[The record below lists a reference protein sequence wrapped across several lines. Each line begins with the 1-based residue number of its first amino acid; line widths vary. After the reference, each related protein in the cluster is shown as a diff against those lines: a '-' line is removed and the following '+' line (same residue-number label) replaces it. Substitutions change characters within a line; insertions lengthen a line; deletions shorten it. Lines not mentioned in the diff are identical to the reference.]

1 MSGIVKSPLQT
12 AVVEG
17 IYNDILTRNAQYYY
31 FLGKTSLWSTADGAT
46 TGIDGVVVPS
56 LNALGQPI
64 LDINGSPTTHIE
76 APQPADTFRY
86 ELATRNNII
95 IYKLLKSS
103 DVSYVIP
110 RHNWVANTVWDMY
123 DDSYSITTPAHSGAT
138 TIEAAKYYVLTSLN
152 NVYKCISNNYDAIS
166 TIEPSGTGVDEFT
179 TADGYIWQFMY
190 NIPVAL
196 QNKFYTAEYI
206 PVMTALRNRFYEN
219 GAIGNVAVIQPGSG
233 YTGTYTSLAVAGD
246 GYLENNPYA
255 VGENCVV
262 IDGGVGYKSSKSVST
277 ASWVGGVATFSSA
290 THGFVNGENITIR
303 GVTPSAYNG
312 DYVVANAAAGTFDVT
327 IVADPG
333 AYSAGGTISK
343 KILTFSAPLWGAFKT
358 QITGYTTVSAGIIT
372 TVKCDLKTADSQS
385 VYGYGY
391 DSTGT
396 VTIEPPVVH
405 DFVWAANT
413 AYVVTKILKANNN
426 FYQVVPIVFATQS
439 LTWATGTATVTTTTA
454 HGLASGASVIIAG
467 TTAPNPTPGY
477 NGTFTITVTGTTTF
491 TYALATD
498 PGGAASVQGTVST
511 TAGTTNAT
519 LPVHTTGTIQFGTC
533 ALTFIATQASATLTL
548 TKTEAKLTPIVIN
561 GQITG
566 VTIVNAGVG
575 YTYCNVIPVDTP
587 TNTTAQLIVD
597 LAVGNL
603 DTMQADVELEAYNT
617 RRGALSYIKM
627 EYDPITGYKTGSGY
641 TTTDTTVTITGD
653 GTGATAKPIIQN
665 GSIVA
670 IELTNHGTGYQREAT
685 VTITPAHIVSAVD
698 VGAKARAILG
708 PSGGHGSNATREFN
722 SNSILFYSVLS
733 DERIHGIPNLNDYR
747 QFGVIKNPVRYG
759 DVSRIT
765 ATSATASWVVTAS
778 ADISTLNF
786 NKDDELQQ
794 GGSERFQI
802 IDISGA
808 KMILQAF
815 SQVAPTAST
824 FVNTTVPRNGN
835 SFTAISVT
843 TPEVDKFSGELLF
856 IDNKLPF
863 VVTQDQ
869 MIAFRTLLS
878 F

>member
-46 TGIDGVVVPS
+46 SGIDGVIVPS
-56 LNALGQPI
+56 LNALGEPI
-64 LDINGSPTTHIE
+64 LDLSGSPTTHIE
-76 APQPADTFRY
+76 APAPADTFRY
-86 ELATRNNII
+86 ELSTRNNII
-95 IYKLLKSS
+95 VYKLLKSS

-110 RHNWVANTVWDMY
+110 RHNWVPSAIWDMY
-123 DDSYSITTPAHSGAT
+123 DDSYSATTPAHSGAT

-152 NVYKCISNNYDAIS
+152 NVYKCVSNNYDAVS

-196 QNKFYTAEYI
+196 QNKFYTADYI

-219 GAIGNVAVIQPGSG
+219 GAIGNIAVIQPGSG

-255 VGENCVV
+255 VGENCTL
-262 IDGGVGYKSSKSVST
+262 IDGGAGYQSSKNIST
-277 ASWVGGVATFSSA
+277 ASWTGGTATISSA
-290 THGFVNGENITIR
+290 THGFTDGENITIR
-303 GVTPSAYNG
+303 GVTPVGYNG
-312 DYVVANAAAGTFDVT
+312 DYVVAGAASGTFTVA

-333 AYSAGGTISK
+333 TYTSGGSIAK

-358 QITGYTTVSAGIIT
+358 QITGYTTVVAGVLT
-372 TVKCDLKTADSQS
+372 TAKCDLKTADAQS

-396 VTIEPPVVH
+396 VTVEPPIVH

-413 AYVVTKILKANNN
+413 TYVVNNIIKANYN

-439 LTWATGTATVTTTTA
+439 LTWTTNVATVTTTTN
-454 HGLASGASVIIAG
+454 HGLATGASVIIAG

-477 NGTFTITVTGTTTF
+477 NGTFTITVTGLTTF

-511 TAGTTNAT
+511 TAGMTNAT
-519 LPVHTTGTIQFGTC
+519 IPVHVTGTIQFGTC
-533 ALTFIATQASATLTL
+533 SLLFVATQARLALSL
-548 TKTEAKLTPIVIN
+548 TKTEAQLTPIVIN

-566 VTIVNAGVG
+566 VTIVNGGVG

-587 TNTTAQLIVD
+587 ANSTAQLVVD

-603 DTMQADVELEAYNT
+603 DTMQADVELEAFNA
-617 RRGALSYIKM
+617 RKGALSYIKM
-627 EYDPITGYKTGSGY
+627 EYDPITGYKTGSAY
-641 TTTDTTVTITGD
+641 TVADTTVTITGD
-653 GTGATAKPIIQN
+653 GTGATAKPIIVN

-670 IELTNHGTGYQREAT
+670 IELTNRGIGYQREAI
-685 VTITPAHIVSAVD
+685 VTITPAHIVNSVD

-708 PSGGHGSNATREFN
+708 PSGGHGSNATKEFN

-759 DVSRIT
+759 ETARIT
-765 ATSATASWVVTAS
+765 ATTATSAWLVTAS
-778 ADISTLNF
+778 STINTLNF

-794 GGSERFQI
+794 GGAEIYQI
-802 IDISGA
+802 IDISGT
-808 KMILQAF
+808 KMILQSF
-815 SQVAPTAST
+815 SQITPTAST
-824 FVNTTVPRNGN
+824 FVNITVPRNGN
-835 SFTAISVT
+835 TLDAIT
-843 TPEVDKFSGELLF
+843 ITQPEVDKFSGELLF

-869 MIAFRTLLS
+869 MIAFRTLLN